1 MQRWAWPALGLF
13 VLACF
18 WGFWSYGPFDLDEG
32 LYAVA
37 LMEMQERGDWV
48 VPTYRG
54 VPFFEKPIL
63 FYWTA
68 WIADLCG
75 AGGVVA
81 LRLPSILAT
90 ISTLALVGLFTKR
103 IGPVMILSVS
113 VLFMGV
119 GRMFMPDPF
128 LVFGMTAALFAF
140 WKSRDDPRWFVAAGV
155 GLAVA
160 VLAKGPMPLVVFGL
174 LGVYCRWRTE
184 WPSDP
189 ARSKHMVHGW
199 KLAGVAAFLAFAAP
213 WYVTAAMRSPAF
225 VDEFLIKQNLGRLAG
240 ADVVHAGPIWM
251 YIPVVL
257 AGLLPF
263 SLSLVGAWRKREGE
277 LEQYLWAFVLI
288 VFVLFSVAGT
298 KLPHYI
304 LPIFPALAVLID
316 RHHERRQVISKA
328 YGVLAFLGATT
339 LFVVGFFWENDG
351 SLEVLALK
359 IAFDALMIGAGL
371 FFFLHRFRRGSPA
384 LKGFITMAP
393 IVLAACYVAPRTYW
407 VLTHLDP
414 VYSARVA
421 NTRHLPIVEYR
432 TGGEKERGK
441 TSHPSMQWTIGR
453 STRAVEDL
461 QDLSRIIEDGPIAV
475 ITRDER
481 LQSDLRK
488 TSLMIGD
495 FKQVHKSGEFEVFI
509 ASPINHPNGR
519 R

>member
-68 WIADLCG
+68 WLADLAG
-75 AGGVVA
+75 AEGVVA

-90 ISTLALVGLFTKR
+90 IGTLALVALFTKR

-140 WKSRDDPRWFVAAGV
+140 WKSREDPRWFVAAGV

-184 WPSDP
+184 WPPDHE
-189 ARSKHMVHGW
+189 RSKPMVHAW
-199 KLAGVAAFLAFAAP
+199 KLAGVALFLVIAAP
-213 WYVTAAMRSPAF
+213 WYVLAAMRSPAF

-240 ADVVHAGPIWM
+240 ADVVHAGPFWL

-257 AGLLPF
+257 VGLLPF
-263 SLSLVGAWRKREGE
+263 SLSLVGAWRGREGE
-277 LEQYLWAFVLI
+277 LEQYLWAFALI

-304 LPIFPALAVLID
+304 LPIFPALAILID
-316 RHHERRQVISKA
+316 NYLERERPRVIA
-328 YGVLAFLGATT
+328 ACFVCMLALTVLLVGLGFADDRYRILVVFGGMALGGATT
-339 LFVVGFFWENDG
+339 CVNGRLQGWHPTTIGF
-351 SLEVLALK
+351 A
-359 IAFDALMIGAGL
+359 AIGALASGL
-371 FFFLHRFRRGSPA
+371 VAAGPRIYWSATHEDSYTVARSLVNDKRR
-384 LKGFITMAP
+384 
-393 IVLAACYVAPRTYW
+393 
-407 VLTHLDP
+407 
-414 VYSARVA
+414 
-421 NTRHLPIVEYR
+421 IVEYR
-432 TGGEKERGK
+432 TGGERARGK
-441 TSHPSMQWTIGR
+441 TSHPSMQWMIGR
-453 STRAVEDL
+453 NTEAVEDL
-461 QDLSRIIEDGPIAV
+461 FGLRAVISREPVIV
-475 ITRDER
+475 ITRDNR
-481 LQSDLRK
+481 LEQDLRGLP
-488 TSLMIGD
+488 SSFGD
-495 FKQVHKSGEFEVFI
+495 FQRLFQVGEFEVFI
-509 ASPINHPNGR
+509 ASPINHSNGR